1 MKKTTKLSRGHPISS
16 YSIKMSIYD
25 NETSN
30 INPDLNPTA
39 PQEPQTYRL
48 NKLSETESFFL
59 DEIKVRGKNAKKKEE
74 RI

>member
-1 MKKTTKLSRGHPISS
+1 
-16 YSIKMSIYD
+16 MSIYN
-25 NETSN
+25 NETSK
-30 INPDLNPTA
+30 IYPDLNPTA

-59 DEIKVRGKNAKKKEE
+59 DEIKVRGKNAKTKEE